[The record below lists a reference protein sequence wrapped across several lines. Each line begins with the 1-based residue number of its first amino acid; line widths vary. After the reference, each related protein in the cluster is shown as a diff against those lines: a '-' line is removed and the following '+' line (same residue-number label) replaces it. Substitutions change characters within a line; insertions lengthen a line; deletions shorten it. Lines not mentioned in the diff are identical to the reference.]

1 MKKFIETLK
10 NCWKIEDLRQRLLIT
25 LLFTA
30 IYRFG
35 SFVVLPGIN
44 PGMLEK
50 LQSQTSGGLMSLLDM
65 FSGGAFSNASIFA
78 LGIMPYISASIV
90 MQLLAIAVPY
100 FQKMQREGESGR
112 KIQWYTRVLT
122 VAILVFQAPSYL
134 FEFENAGC
142 QCSSH
147 RY

>member
-65 FSGGAFSNASIFA
+65 FSGLMSSFGEPVPPVGWVNA
-78 LGIMPYISASIV
+78 
-90 MQLLAIAVPY
+90 
-100 FQKMQREGESGR
+100 R
-112 KIQWYTRVLT
+112 T
-122 VAILVFQAPSYL
+122 
-134 FEFENAGC
+134 
-142 QCSSH
+142 
-147 RY
+147 